1 MYPILF
7 VDDDPRILKSFQRTL
22 SREFKISLAE
32 SPAAALKMLAEQ
44 GPFAVLVTDM
54 KMPEMNGIELLSRAR
69 KISPDTVRIL
79 LTGHADQQTAID
91 AVNTGEVFR
100 FLTKPCDSETM
111 TPILRAA
118 TRQYQLVISERE
130 LLEQTLTGTVGVLS
144 QILTLINPV
153 AQGKA
158 NRLRLYSRH
167 LAKALQVEEVW
178 LIEIAAM
185 LSQLG
190 CLTIP
195 PEVITRQLAGG
206 VLKEQERTM
215 VEKHPRLAGK
225 LLVQIP
231 RLETVVEIIAAQEKS
246 AGEIRTLFPEPG
258 QEKLSLFCR
267 ILQVACGLDRLI
279 MSGQPPKTALLM
291 MLRDEETFDPSLVR
305 LLEQYPFDLQNM
317 VRMKVVARELTTQ
330 MTLDEDVL
338 TSQGVLLAAKGQR
351 VSTAILSGILNYAE
365 TIGIMEPFAVLVP
378 LIHFPNKGA

>member
-1 MYPILF
+1 LYPILF

-22 SREFKISLAE
+22 SKEFKISLAE

-206 VLKEQERTM
+206 VLKEQERAM

-279 MSGQPPKTALLM
+279 MSGQPPKIALLM